1 MKSPVLTAGATITAT
16 MTMLGISGTFWT
28 PYDPLTIDAT
38 RKFGSPSTQHIFG
51 TDQLGRDVVSVI
63 WSGAQTSLFAALLAA
78 GLAMLIGAASGI
90 VAATARRTIGDAVA
104 AVATVFVAFPALL
117 LALLIVAARGPS
129 TATTIFTV
137 AIAAGASVA
146 IVTRRDADDIMKL
159 PFITAAVYCGA
170 NKWLIVRR
178 HVLRNLFPSLIVQ
191 ATGAASLALVAESTL
206 SYLGLGTTPPTPSWG
221 RMLASTQQYLLVHP
235 LLTLWPAL
243 FISVTVLGFNLLGD
257 GLRERFD
264 PILRPNL

>member
-1 MKSPVLTAGATITAT
+1 
-16 MTMLGISGTFWT
+16 
-28 PYDPLTIDAT
+28 
-38 RKFGSPSTQHIFG
+38 
-51 TDQLGRDVVSVI
+51 
-63 WSGAQTSLFAALLAA
+63 
-78 GLAMLIGAASGI
+78 MLIGTAAGI
-90 VAATARRTIGDAVA
+90 VAATARRSVGDAVA
-104 AVATVFVAFPALL
+104 AIATVFVAFPALL

-146 IVTRRDADDIMKL
+146 IVTRRDVADIMKL
-159 PFITAAVYCGA
+159 PFITAATYSGA
-170 NKWLIVRR
+170 SKWLIVRR
-178 HVLRNLFPSLIVQ
+178 HVMRNLFPSLVVQ

-221 RMLASTQQYLLVHP
+221 RMIASAQQYLFIHP

-264 PILRPNL
+264 PSLRAHLWSKR